1 MRTSHTVIVCLPA
14 DTPHA
19 DVLAHASTTL
29 ARHGFTPA
37 ATMAHFTT
45 IGRRRGRAL
54 IQPHNGAAAGGPI
67 RLLDLSGMRTRAQ
80 HAAHLRWQIWRQVV
94 AGTPNANRSGTTRS
108 ATTTTPSG
116 TRTNA
121 PNRSTCPN
129 RGSSR

>member
-19 DVLAHASTTL
+19 DVLAHASATL

-37 ATMAHFTT
+37 ATLAHFTT

-80 HAAHLRWQIWRQVV
+80 HAAHLRSLPAPPMR
-94 AGTPNANRSGTTRS
+94 NRSGTTRS